1 MRTANYTE
9 LCIGLNTYL
18 DTVVQNREPLIVHRS
33 SSNSVVIIS
42 LEEYN
47 ALSETAYIASSP
59 VMMKRI
65 NSAEANIMNGK
76 GLKIN
81 IDNFR

>member
-9 LCIGLNTYL
+9 LRTGLKTYL
-18 DTVVQNREPLIVHRS
+18 DTVVQDREPLIVHRS

-47 ALSETAYIASSP
+47 ALSETAYITSSP
-59 VMMKRI
+59 AMMERI
-65 NSAEANIMNGK
+65 NNAEQNIMKGK
-76 GLKIN
+76 GMKIN
-81 IDNFR
+81 IDDL